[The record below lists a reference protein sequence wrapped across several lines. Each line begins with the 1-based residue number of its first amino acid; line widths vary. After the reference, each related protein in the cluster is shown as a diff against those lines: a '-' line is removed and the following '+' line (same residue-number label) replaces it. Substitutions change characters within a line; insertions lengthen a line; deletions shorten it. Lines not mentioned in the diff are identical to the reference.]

1 MLKLFVFGPAFGE
14 ISASPFS
21 VKALCLMEMSG
32 QKYSVERGADP
43 RKAPKNKLPVLEHDG
58 KNIPDS
64 DQIRDYL
71 EATFGLDFDEGL
83 TQEQRGISRAV
94 IRMTEEHIYFG
105 LVCSRWLDDANW
117 PTTREALF
125 GSIPKPIRKF
135 ITGKIRKKVA
145 TMAYGQ
151 GMARHTPQEQADRIG
166 KDIAAIEAI
175 LGDNAFLFGD
185 RPSAADA
192 SVVAMLREIT
202 SYPNPTLLQGLVT
215 SRPTLVAYLERGK
228 EAMYP
233 K

>member
-32 QKYSVERGADP
+32 QKYSVEYSFDP

-58 KNIPDS
+58 KIIPDS

-71 EATFGLDFDEGL
+71 ETSFGMDFDAGL
-83 TQEQRGISRAV
+83 NTEQRAISRAL

-125 GSIPKPIRKF
+125 SSIPRPIRNF

-151 GMARHTPQEQADRIG
+151 GMGRHTPQEQADRIG
-166 KDIAAIEAI
+166 KDISAINAI
-175 LGDNAFLFGD
+175 LGDKSFLFGD
-185 RPSAADA
+185 KPSAADA
-192 SVVAMLREIT
+192 SVVAMLRAIS
-202 SYPNPTLLQGLVT
+202 SYPKPTLLKNLVT
-215 SRPTLVAYLERGK
+215 TQPALMAYLERGK

>member
-1 MLKLFVFGPAFGE
+1 MP
-14 ISASPFS
+14 P
-21 VKALCLMEMSG
+21 
-32 QKYSVERGADP
+32 
-43 RKAPKNKLPVLEHDG
+43 N
-58 KNIPDS
+58 
-64 DQIRDYL
+64 
-71 EATFGLDFDEGL
+71 
-83 TQEQRGISRAV
+83 
-94 IRMTEEHIYFG
+94 
-105 LVCSRWLDDANW
+105 
-117 PTTREALF
+117 
-125 GSIPKPIRKF
+125 SIPKRIRKF

-145 TMAYGQ
+145 AMAYGQ

-175 LGDNAFLFGD
+175 LGDKPFLFGD

-215 SRPTLVAYLERGK
+215 SRPALMAYLERGK